1 MDIDS
6 LAKEL
11 LLKLRA
17 RVEAGGDGGLY
28 GDRAEAL
35 SDLDNLLAFPSTGQ
49 VKLLLLPTANL
60 QELAIECGWGQEFN
74 ELAAQLENL
83 LGIA

>member
-6 LAKEL
+6 SAKEL
-11 LLKLRA
+11 LLKLRS
-17 RVEAGGDGGLY
+17 RVEAGGVGGLY
-28 GDRAEAL
+28 GDQAKAL
-35 SDLDNLLAFPSTGQ
+35 RDLDNLLSSPSTSQ

-83 LGIA
+83 LGIS

>member
-6 LAKEL
+6 IAKEL

-17 RVEAGGDGGLY
+17 RVEAGGEGGIY
-28 GDRAEAL
+28 GDRTGAL
-35 SDLDNLLAFPSTGQ
+35 RDLDNLLSFPSTAQ

-60 QELAIECGWGQEFN
+60 QELAIECGWGTEFN

-83 LGIA
+83 LGIT